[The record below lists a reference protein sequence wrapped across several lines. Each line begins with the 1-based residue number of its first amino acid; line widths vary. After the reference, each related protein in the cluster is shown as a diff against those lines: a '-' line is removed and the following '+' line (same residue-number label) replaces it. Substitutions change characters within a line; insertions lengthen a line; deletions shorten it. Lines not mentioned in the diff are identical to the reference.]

1 MRKRLVFLF
10 IAISNMVS
18 AQLLIDGRQAIYDS
32 LTNCFLATIA
42 ENCFNNNTTLSVTT
56 NEGWQLL
63 TIDGQ
68 KTGPLH
74 TFQSLNAEAK
84 YTVSLL
90 NNDKDTLTGTIMFT
104 FLPIVQLKG
113 TFGYDYANG
122 TFQLIEPQTASGNE
136 LSAQIKWRGG
146 STNTEGKH
154 KRNYKIKFDTDHSF
168 FGLRNDNNWI
178 LDAGQADV
186 FRLRNRIAM
195 DIWNDMARKPYY
207 ADKEPSVRNGVRGKV
222 VELFLNNE
230 YRGIYNFSENLDR
243 KQMKLKKADKQ
254 TGEIHGCLYKVKGY
268 GYGNMNDTV
277 TIMYDNH
284 SEMWTNI
291 EVKYPDLQD
300 ADTTDWSTLYHALHF
315 VTFSTDDEFADSV
328 SDYFDIPLI
337 TDCSVFIAVVNAL
350 DNRGKNVFWAVY
362 DKAQDKKLTPALW
375 DLDCSMGQEWVSED
389 IRGPEILFD
398 WQLGLTKRLSK
409 NNVLHFNDSL
419 NHRYQTLRK
428 DFFTTDSL
436 ISRYQYYYRMVKKS
450 GAAQREEAKWSGD
463 TDVRGMT
470 IDFDQEIEYISKWIT
485 THMEWLDGA
494 WFPLDEWY
502 DLYEAG
508 IGDITLQQ
516 QSSVREGTYTL
527 GGQRIPDTHN
537 LRPGIYIR
545 NGKKI
550 IIR

>member
-1 MRKRLVFLF
+1 M
-10 IAISNMVS
+10 
-18 AQLLIDGRQAIYDS
+18 
-32 LTNCFLATIA
+32 
-42 ENCFNNNTTLSVTT
+42 
-56 NEGWQLL
+56 
-63 TIDGQ
+63 
-68 KTGPLH
+68 
-74 TFQSLNAEAK
+74 
-84 YTVSLL
+84 
-90 NNDKDTLTGTIMFT
+90 
-104 FLPIVQLKG
+104 
-113 TFGYDYANG
+113 
-122 TFQLIEPQTASGNE
+122 
-136 LSAQIKWRGG
+136 
-146 STNTEGKH
+146 
-154 KRNYKIKFDTDHSF
+154 
-168 FGLRNDNNWI
+168 
-178 LDAGQADV
+178 
-186 FRLRNRIAM
+186 
-195 DIWNDMARKPYY
+195 
-207 ADKEPSVRNGVRGKV
+207 
-222 VELFLNNE
+222 
-230 YRGIYNFSENLDR
+230 
-243 KQMKLKKADKQ
+243 
-254 TGEIHGCLYKVKGY
+254 
-268 GYGNMNDTV
+268 
-277 TIMYDNH
+277 
-284 SEMWTNI
+284 
-291 EVKYPDLQD
+291 
-300 ADTTDWSTLYHALHF
+300 
-315 VTFSTDDEFADSV
+315 
-328 SDYFDIPLI
+328 
-337 TDCSVFIAVVNAL
+337 VNAL